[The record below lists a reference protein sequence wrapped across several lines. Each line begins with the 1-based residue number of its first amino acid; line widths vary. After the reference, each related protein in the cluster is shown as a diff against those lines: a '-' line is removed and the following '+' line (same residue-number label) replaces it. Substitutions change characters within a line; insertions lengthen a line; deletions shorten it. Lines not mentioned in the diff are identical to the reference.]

1 MIGTRQLARV
11 PEAADTA
18 HAKVVLVGDPEQLQ
32 AIEAGAAFRGIL
44 AQTGFAELTEVHRQK
59 HAWQRE
65 ATQQLASAQTKN
77 ALTAYER
84 EGGVVQLPTREA
96 ARAALL
102 ERWAKDGE
110 LAPTSSRIMLAYT
123 RDDVRAL
130 NELAR
135 TWRHERGELGH
146 SETIETER
154 GVKAFATGERIYFLR
169 NEKSLGVKNGS
180 LATVEEVKDGIL
192 QVKLDHREDRLTVD
206 TRLYRDLD
214 YGYAATVYKAQGATV
229 DRSYTLATYHYDRH
243 STYVALSRH
252 REAATVFYGAED
264 FHHAYTHE
272 AGSERARERFF
283 SALSRARPKELAHDY
298 LERAAPERAQEIGHA
313 WAHDFTFDDIVK
325 ARKQAAMRWL
335 ELHEQGAFEPSAEHQ
350 RGLARERSHS
360 RDGPELSL
368 HL

>member
-1 MIGTRQLARV
+1 
-11 PEAADTA
+11 
-18 HAKVVLVGDPEQLQ
+18 
-32 AIEAGAAFRGIL
+32 
-44 AQTGFAELTEVHRQK
+44 
-59 HAWQRE
+59 
-65 ATQQLASAQTKN
+65 
-77 ALTAYER
+77 
-84 EGGVVQLPTREA
+84 
-96 ARAALL
+96 
-102 ERWAKDGE
+102 
-110 LAPTSSRIMLAYT
+110 MLAYM

-135 TWRHERGELGH
+135 TWRAEHGELGH
-146 SETIETER
+146 AQAIETER
-154 GVKAFATGERIYFLR
+154 GVKEFAAGERIYFLR

-180 LATVEEVKDGIL
+180 LGTVEDVSDGIL

-206 TRLYRDLD
+206 TRFYRDLD

-283 SALSRARPKELAHDY
+283 STLSRPRPKELAHDY
-298 LERAAPERAQEIGHA
+298 LERAEAERTHEVGHA
-313 WAHDFTFDDIVK
+313 WAHDFTFDDIDK

-335 ELHEQGAFEPSAEHQ
+335 EQRERGAFEHSAEH
-350 RGLARERSHS
+350 RHTLANERSHS
-360 RDGPELSL
+360 RGGPDHGIDL
-368 HL
+368 